1 MCLFTDCTEEINS
14 FHSETDITLNVCS
27 RRNCYLESAILTV
40 LRKGFTSRELNC
52 SGIFFFS
59 CLFVLK
65 KATGKFAQENQ
76 EISQNSFCIHSIS
89 FLLKQ
94 DFDMHLKI
102 VGFTAEI
109 RLHWAGW

>member
-1 MCLFTDCTEEINS
+1 MLSRKCHSHCTKERVYKS
-14 FHSETDITLNVCS
+14 GTQL
-27 RRNCYLESAILTV
+27 
-40 LRKGFTSRELNC
+40 LRD
-52 SGIFFFS
+52 FFS

-102 VGFTAEI
+102 VGFTTER
-109 RLHWAGW
+109 RLHWAGGN